1 MFRRNFEIRFKL
13 QFKTTR
19 PISLLASYSYSQYC
33 QYFQLTL
40 LYNRIKKCIITEKSP
55 DFAQLL
61 CIKTINLLKS
71 ISVYYYSHLRKTARV
86 VQTQILA
93 ENVKYQRAWSLYW
106 SFLHTF
112 RYWGNKICY
121 NKGVLK
127 HLFSSNVRTVN
138 IALVLVSLYFYVNLH
153 FAKFK
158 FVKLTADCIESNPGL
173 DQSKHYNRSV
183 LDDIY
188 RGV

>member
-1 MFRRNFEIRFKL
+1 MLSINEHGAYISSFYRRLRF
-13 QFKTTR
+13 
-19 PISLLASYSYSQYC
+19 C
-33 QYFQLTL
+33 
-40 LYNRIKKCIITEKSP
+40 
-55 DFAQLL
+55 
-61 CIKTINLLKS
+61 
-71 ISVYYYSHLRKTARV
+71 YYGN
-86 VQTQILA
+86 QT
-93 ENVKYQRAWSLYW
+93 
-106 SFLHTF
+106 
-112 RYWGNKICY
+112 CY

-188 RGV
+188 RGA

>member
-1 MFRRNFEIRFKL
+1 ML
-13 QFKTTR
+13 
-19 PISLLASYSYSQYC
+19 
-33 QYFQLTL
+33 
-40 LYNRIKKCIITEKSP
+40 
-55 DFAQLL
+55 
-61 CIKTINLLKS
+61 S
-71 ISVYYYSHLRKTARV
+71 ISEHGAYISSFYRRLRFCYY
-86 VQTQILA
+86 
-93 ENVKYQRAWSLYW
+93 
-106 SFLHTF
+106 
-112 RYWGNKICY
+112 GNKTCH
-121 NKGVLK
+121 NKRVLK